1 MNEVM
6 SSGEPSILV
15 IFGVTGD
22 LSTKKILPSLW
33 HLFRH
38 DRLPG
43 RLRIIGFSRREISD
57 DEFRVSVHALIQK
70 NGEANPSDAE
80 IGRFLSL
87 FTYHSGTF
95 EDATAFKTLAE
106 NITSIESAWGQC
118 ANKLFYLAVPP
129 SSYQAILENL
139 AHSQLNL
146 PCGGEKGWSRLLVEK
161 PFGVDLVSAQALESL
176 LLKYFTEEQVFR
188 IDHYLF
194 KEIIQGIENFRFSNN
209 LFEHSW
215 DNTTIDRIDIR
226 LHETLGVERRGSFYD
241 SVGALRDVGQNHL
254 LMMLAAVVMEYPPGM
269 TAESIRNNRA
279 SLLAS
284 LAPWESE
291 TLIKNTF
298 RAQYRGY
305 KDATG
310 VRPDSVVETYFATKT
325 ELTGTR
331 WKGVPLFMEAGKR
344 LPEDRKE
351 IVLTLKHPS
360 LCHLCEIGPHRPNQI
375 IFRLAPNDEIVI
387 HFWAKKPG
395 YEHILEERTLSFF
408 LYKKED
414 RTQYVEE
421 YAKILNAAMR
431 GERKYFI
438 SDKEID
444 ALWKFV
450 DPIARAW
457 KDGLVPLL
465 EYDPGTHPT
474 PELLRVEPDIVH
486 HKITPEKG
494 AVGIVGLGKMG
505 ANLALRLHEEG
516 WKVIGYNKT
525 LAATER
531 LRVEGVR
538 GADTIPELV
547 RMLPHPRT
555 VWLMVPHHAVDGVLD
570 TLIPIF
576 EKGDVVIDGGNSPY
590 KESMRRA
597 SLLKERGI
605 SFLDVGVSG
614 GPEGSRNGACL
625 MIGGDR
631 ETFLRIEGLFRDIAV
646 PGGYRYLGGSGA
658 GHFVKMVHNGIE
670 YGMMESIAEGFNLL
684 QNSPFELRLTD
695 VADIYQQQSVVTS
708 RLVGWLK
715 KGFDTYGEDLA
726 EVSGSAGASGEGQ
739 WTLDAASEF
748 GVEASGIQHAL
759 DARIESQKSPSYA
772 GKLIQTM
779 RNMFGGHIGHTDITA

>member
-1 MNEVM
+1 MNERM

-22 LSTKKILPSLW
+22 LSTRKILPSLW

-38 DRLPG
+38 DRLPC
-43 RLRIIGFSRREISD
+43 RLHIIGFSRRSISN
-57 DEFRVSVHALIQK
+57 DEFRLSIRELIQK
-70 NGEANPSDAE
+70 NDETDIHASE
-80 IGRFLSL
+80 LERFLSL

-95 EDATAFKTLAE
+95 EDVSAFKTLAK
-106 NITSIESAWGQC
+106 NMTSIEATWGQC

-139 AHSQLNL
+139 AQSQLNL

-161 PFGVDLVSAQALESL
+161 PFGTDLASAQALNGL
-176 LLKYFTEEQVFR
+176 LSKYFTEERVFR

-215 DNTTIDRIDIR
+215 DNSIIDRIDIR
-226 LHETLGVERRGSFYD
+226 LHETLGVDRRGGFYD

-254 LMMLAAVVMEYPPGM
+254 LMMLAAVVMEYPLGM
-269 TAESIRNNRA
+269 TAESIHNDRA
-279 SLLAS
+279 TLLKS

-291 TLIKNTF
+291 TLTKDTF

-305 KDATG
+305 KEVAG
-310 VRPDSVVETYFATKT
+310 VRPDSMVETYFAIKT

-331 WKGVPLFMEAGKR
+331 WGGVPLFMEAGKR

-351 IVLTLKHPS
+351 IVLTLKHPA
-360 LCHLCEIGPHRPNQI
+360 LCHLCEIGPHRANQI
-375 IFRLAPNDEIVI
+375 IFRLAPNDEIII

-395 YEHILEERTLSFF
+395 YEHALEERTLSFF

-414 RTQYVEE
+414 KTQYVEE
-421 YAKILNAAMR
+421 YAKILFAAMR
-431 GERKYFI
+431 GERQYFI
-438 SDKEID
+438 GDKEID
-444 ALWKFV
+444 ALWKFI
-450 DPIARAW
+450 DPVTRAW
-457 KDGLVPLL
+457 EYGLVPLA
-465 EYDPGTHPT
+465 EYDPGTHPS
-474 PELLRVEPDIVH
+474 PELLRVESDMVH
-486 HKITPEKG
+486 HKITPKRG
-494 AVGIVGLGKMG
+494 AVGIIGLGKMG
-505 ANLALRLHEEG
+505 ANLALHLREEG
-516 WKVIGYNKT
+516 WEVIGYNKT

-531 LRVEGVR
+531 LRTEGVR
-538 GADTIPELV
+538 GANTIPEMV
-547 RMLPHPRT
+547 SMLPHPR
-555 VWLMVPHHAVDGVLD
+555 VLWLMVPHHAVDGVLD
-570 TLIPIF
+570 TLIPVL

-597 SLLKERGI
+597 KTLKDAGV
-605 SFLDVGVSG
+605 SYLDVGVSG
-614 GPEGSRNGACL
+614 GPEGARNGACL

-631 ETFLRIEGLFRDIAV
+631 KVFEDSEKLFRDIAT
-646 PGGYRYLGGSGA
+646 PNGYRYLGGSGA

-670 YGMMESIAEGFNLL
+670 YGMMESIAEGFNVL
-684 QNSPFELRLTD
+684 QNSPFKLRLAD

-708 RLVGWLK
+708 RLIGWLK
-715 KGFDTYGEDLA
+715 KGFDTYGEDLI
-726 EVSGSAGASGEGQ
+726 EVSSSAGASGEGQ
-739 WTLDAASEF
+739 WTLDAAQEF

-759 DARIESQKSPSYA
+759 QARVDSQNNPSYA

-779 RNMFGGHIGHTDITA
+779 RNMFGGHVGHTDITA